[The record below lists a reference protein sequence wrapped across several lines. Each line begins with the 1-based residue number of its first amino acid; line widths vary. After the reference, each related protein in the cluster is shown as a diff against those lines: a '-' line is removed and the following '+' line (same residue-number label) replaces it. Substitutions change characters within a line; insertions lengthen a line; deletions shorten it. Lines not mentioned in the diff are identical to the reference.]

1 MTPWTVACQ
10 APLSMGLSWQEF
22 WSGLTFPPPGDLPD
36 SGIESASLGLL
47 HWQTDSL
54 PQSQQSRLLVILQA
68 RVRVILFALLSD
80 LCGENWIQVAN
91 VILWKTRS
99 PCIVT

>member
-1 MTPWTVACQ
+1 M
-10 APLSMGLSWQEF
+10 
-22 WSGLTFPPPGDLPD
+22 TFPPPGDLPD

-68 RVRVILFALLSD
+68 RVRVILFALLID
-80 LCGENWIQVAN
+80 LNFFLEDGVERFEFNGPVLFYGN
-91 VILWKTRS
+91 
-99 PCIVT
+99 